1 MVRVG
6 SASAAFVR
14 VLVVLA
20 GCSVL
25 AGCGAPAADE
35 VLPPEAEW
43 APAGAAP
50 TPTDSGALA
59 NDTGAWSGVPHTQD
73 DALVLALRGITV
85 YAVRH
90 AEKEDEGDD
99 PGLTAAGVA
108 RAEALAT
115 LLAPVPLD
123 GVFATDLLRTQLT
136 VQPTADDHGLPVI
149 TDVDAEDDLAPLLL
163 AAPRDS
169 VFLHAG
175 HTYTLPDFF
184 EALGADPVPEV
195 DGYGQLWIIRAAAGA
210 HATVEETTYGLPEE

>member
-1 MVRVG
+1 MVLRPPATAFAWLLV
-6 SASAAFVR
+6 SAS
-14 VLVVLA
+14 
-20 GCSVL
+20 
-25 AGCGAPAADE
+25 GCGAPAADE
-35 VLPPEAEW
+35 VLAPDAEW
-43 APAGAAP
+43 ASADAGP
-50 TPTDSGALA
+50 PLDDSGVPPS
-59 NDTGAWSGVPHTQD
+59 DTGGWSGVTSTHE
-73 DALVLALRGITV
+73 DAAALALRGVTV

-99 PGLTAAGVA
+99 PGLTAAGLA

-169 VFLHAG
+169 AFLHAG

-210 HATVEETTYGLPEE
+210 HAAVEETTYGLPEE

>member
-1 MVRVG
+1 V
-6 SASAAFVR
+6 AS
-14 VLVVLA
+14 
-20 GCSVL
+20 
-25 AGCGAPAADE
+25 GCGAPAADE
-35 VLPPEAEW
+35 VLAPDAEW
-43 APAGAAP
+43 ASADTVPPSG
-50 TPTDSGALA
+50 DSGVSPS
-59 NDTGAWSGVPHTQD
+59 DTGGWSGVTSTHE
-73 DALVLALRGITV
+73 DAAALALRGITI

-99 PGLTAAGVA
+99 PGLTADGLA
-108 RAEALAT
+108 RAEALAS

-184 EALGADPVPEV
+184 EALGADPVPDV
-195 DGYGQLWIIRAAAGA
+195 DGYGQLWIIRAAQGV